1 MSHSVVGKTHVVNRD
16 DQVWVRISML
26 HWRGGACV
34 CAVYIGSYHELEN
47 RRGACVRL
55 FLRHSEH
62 VVWRILVLADL
73 RHVLAIDNG
82 PRWARSPGLAHLSLL
97 GGNCRYPDVDW
108 HHTVADGQRAQASLR
123 GALNNL
129 PSLRLLSPSIENRHA
144 FDLPLLRRRFYFACA
159 RRQRAECST
168 GRDARDAI
176 AVQRNSRRPVLTAFP
191 EKSCRLSKPEI
202 PQQ

>member
-62 VVWRILVLADL
+62 VVWCLLVLADL

-97 GGNCRYPDVDW
+97 GGDCRHSDVDW

-123 GALNNL
+123 GTLITF
-129 PSLRLLSPSIENRHA
+129 PPLRSLSPAIESRGHSICRFCVEG
-144 FDLPLLRRRFYFACA
+144 FTLLA
-159 RRQRAECST
+159 
-168 GRDARDAI
+168 
-176 AVQRNSRRPVLTAFP
+176 PVASIP
-191 EKSCRLSKPEI
+191 NARLSGTRMI
-202 PQQ
+202 PSQCNQTRVALS

>member
-123 GALNNL
+123 GTLITF
-129 PSLRLLSPSIENRHA
+129 PPLRSLSPAIERRGHTICRISVESITLLA
-144 FDLPLLRRRFYFACA
+144 PL
-159 RRQRAECST
+159 
-168 GRDARDAI
+168 D
-176 AVQRNSRRPVLTAFP
+176 
-191 EKSCRLSKPEI
+191 
-202 PQQ
+202 